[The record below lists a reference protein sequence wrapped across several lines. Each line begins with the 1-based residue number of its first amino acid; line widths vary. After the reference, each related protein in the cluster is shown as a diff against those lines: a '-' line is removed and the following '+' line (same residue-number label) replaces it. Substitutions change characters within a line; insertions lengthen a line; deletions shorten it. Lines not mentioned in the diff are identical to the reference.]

1 MKLELPLNLAE
12 VPPVGTYYLIK
23 VKGELHSFLFT
34 SVALNRRLKKVNIIN
49 ILVL

>member
-12 VPPVGTYYLIK
+12 IPPVCMHYLIDVRDK
-23 VKGELHSFLFT
+23 LHSFLFI
-34 SVALNRRLKKVNIIN
+34 SIALNKRIKKVNKIY

>member
-12 VPPVGTYYLIK
+12 IPPVCMHYLIK

-34 SVALNRRLKKVNIIN
+34 SVALNKRLKKVNKIN

>member
-12 VPPVGTYYLIK
+12 VPQLVHYLIK

-34 SVALNRRLKKVNIIN
+34 SIALNRRLKKVNIIN